1 VELIRFALYG
11 QINWTSLAVVGGCTI
26 AFMVGAIYAYD
37 PSRGL
42 IRRGPAGGET

>member
-1 VELIRFALYG
+1 V
-11 QINWTSLAVVGGCTI
+11 SGCAA
-26 AFMVGAIYAYD
+26 AFMFGAIYAYD

>member
-1 VELIRFALYG
+1 MI
-11 QINWTSLAVVGGCTI
+11 
-26 AFMVGAIYAYD
+26 GAIYAYD